1 MKSYDWIKLQWSDID
16 WSKHDLMPS
25 QQARLQIGRYSL
37 SIISEVS
44 NSSLYEC
51 AIFVQDRFVHV
62 KGIHPEGAE
71 WQDDVLRY
79 LTQEEV
85 LGIVRK
91 LESITQ
97 THAYNAKTL

>member
-1 MKSYDWIKLQWSDID
+1 MKSSDFIKLQWSDIE
-16 WSKHDLMPS
+16 WSKHELMPS
-25 QQARLQIGRYSL
+25 QQARLKIGQYSL
-37 SIISEVS
+37 SIISEVTD
-44 NSSLYEC
+44 SSLYEC
-51 AIFVQDRFVHV
+51 AVFVRGRFVQI

-91 LESITQ
+91 LESITK
-97 THAYNAKTL
+97 THAHNAKTL